1 MANILLW
8 KLLDDCNTAYL
19 SKYYIFPIVIVCVLN
34 QFREQWFFYD
44 ALHFANFLSL
54 KLKENNEL
62 MPSFQSL
69 MEDESNLVNEL
80 VLLAS
85 NIK

>member
-1 MANILLW
+1 MNIG
-8 KLLDDCNTAYL
+8 
-19 SKYYIFPIVIVCVLN
+19 
-34 QFREQWFFYD
+34 FFTD

>member
-1 MANILLW
+1 M
-8 KLLDDCNTAYL
+8 AYL
-19 SKYYIFPIVIVCVLN
+19 SKYYIFPIVIVFVLN
-34 QFREQWFFYD
+34 QFCEHWFFSD